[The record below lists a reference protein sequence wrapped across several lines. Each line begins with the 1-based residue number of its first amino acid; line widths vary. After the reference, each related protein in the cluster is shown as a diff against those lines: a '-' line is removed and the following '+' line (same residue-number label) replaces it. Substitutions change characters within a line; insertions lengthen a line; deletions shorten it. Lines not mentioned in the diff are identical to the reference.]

1 MSSVLAGASERA
13 VLTVEVGAPAISVI
27 IPVRNNTSQLRLCLE
42 RVLASRFKD
51 CEIIV
56 VDDGSDD
63 GTADVG
69 TELGV
74 RVLRLGQR
82 CGPSAARNRGAEI
95 ARGDYLFFLDAD
107 VCVYPDTLDH
117 ITDAFARD
125 PSIDGIFGSYDTQP
139 GALNILSQYRN
150 LFHHFVHQQSR
161 EEASTFWS
169 GCGAIRRALFLDM
182 GGFDTSYGHPSI
194 EDIELGVRL
203 RKAGRRIILNK
214 EIQVTHLKRWTFWS
228 MIKTDVKDRGIPWTQ
243 LILRESALPNDL
255 NLRVSQ
261 RFSTV
266 LAYGILALLGVGIW
280 YSYGLLLV
288 PVLSLLAVI
297 GLDYWSEKRRIP
309 DWIRVAAVV
318 GSGAAIVAICFLW
331 GRWALL
337 VLAFLLGIIL
347 INFRFYLFFTRER
360 QILFA
365 ALVLPL
371 HVLYYL
377 YSGLAFTIG
386 VALYVWKT
394 KVSASLP
401 WPRKIA

>member
-1 MSSVLAGASERA
+1 MSPAVTAASHTVIA
-13 VLTVEVGAPAISVI
+13 VASSAPAISVI
-27 IPVRNNTSQLRLCLE
+27 IPVRNNADQLRLCLE
-42 RVLASRFKD
+42 RLRVSTFED

-56 VDDGSDD
+56 VDDGSEDR
-63 GTADVG
+63 TPEVG
-69 TELGV
+69 NELGV
-74 RVLRLGQR
+74 RVVRLERR

-95 ARGDYLFFLDAD
+95 ARGQYLFFLDAD
-107 VCVYPDTLDH
+107 VCVYPDTLAQIVD
-117 ITDAFARD
+117 TFARD
-125 PSIDGIFGSYDTQP
+125 RSIDGIFGSYDTQP
-139 GALNILSQYRN
+139 GALNILSQYKN

-169 GCGAIRRALFLDM
+169 GCGAIRRELFLDM
-182 GGFDTSYGHPSI
+182 GGFDTSYGHPCI

-214 EIQVTHLKRWTFWS
+214 EIQVTHLKRWTFWN

-266 LAYGILALLGVGIW
+266 LAYGILALLGVGTW

-309 DWIRVAAVV
+309 DWIRVMAVV

-365 ALVLPL
+365 ALVIPL

-394 KVSASLP
+394 KIAASLP
-401 WPRKIA
+401 WRKKIA

>member
-1 MSSVLAGASERA
+1 V
-13 VLTVEVGAPAISVI
+13 TVEAEVPVISVI
-27 IPVRNNTSQLRLCLE
+27 IPVRNNTAQLGLCLE
-42 RVLASRFKD
+42 HVLASTFKH

-56 VDDGSDD
+56 VDDGSEDH
-63 GTADVG
+63 TPDVAA
-69 TELGV
+69 ELGV
-74 RVLRLGQR
+74 RVLRLERQ

-107 VCVYPDTLDH
+107 VCVYPDTLNQ
-117 ITDAFARD
+117 IAETFARD
-125 PSIDGIFGSYDTQP
+125 QSVDGIFGSYDTQP
-139 GALNILSQYRN
+139 GALNILSQYKN
-150 LFHHFVHQQSR
+150 LFHHFVHQHSC

-169 GCGAIRRALFLDM
+169 GCGAIRRKLFLDM

-255 NLRVSQ
+255 NLRISQ

-266 LAYGILALLGVGIW
+266 LAYGILALFGVGIW
-280 YSYGLLLV
+280 FSYGLLLV

-309 DWIRVAAVV
+309 DWIRVMAVV
-318 GSGAAIVAICFLW
+318 GSGAAIVAVCFLW

-365 ALVLPL
+365 ALVIPL

-386 VALYVWKT
+386 VALHVWKT
-394 KVSASLP
+394 KISASLP
-401 WPRKIA
+401 RRKEIA